1 MSHYIQFLGK
11 SRFINGM
18 QRKNI
23 RQMLENIA
31 DNHGYIIQNIC
42 YIFMSDEELIEI
54 NQSHLQHDDYTD
66 IITFDLSD
74 TEASIDG
81 EIYISV
87 DRIQENAK
95 KFNCSNEDELIRVI
109 SHGVLHLMG
118 YKDKSEIDSQKIRDA
133 ENKSIKIYH
142 GISQ

>member
-1 MSHYIQFLGK
+1 MSQHIQFLGK

-23 RQMLENIA
+23 RQMLDTIA
-31 DNHGYIIQNIC
+31 EDHGYIIKNIC
-42 YIFMSDEELIEI
+42 YVFMSDDELLEI
-54 NQSHLQHDDYTD
+54 NQMHLQHDDYTD

-87 DRIQENAK
+87 DRIQENAQN
-95 KFNCSNEDELIRVI
+95 FNCSVGDELIRVI

-118 YKDKSEIDSQKIRDA
+118 YKDKSEIDSQKMKDA
-133 ENKSIKIYH
+133 ENNSIEIYH

>member
-11 SRFINGM
+11 SRFINGI
-18 QRKNI
+18 QRKSI
-23 RQMLENIA
+23 RQMLESIA
-31 DNHGYIIQNIC
+31 ENHGYIIQNIC
-42 YIFMSDEELIEI
+42 YIFMSDEELLEI
-54 NQSHLQHDDYTD
+54 NQSHLQHYDYTD

-133 ENKSIKIYH
+133 ENKSIEIYH

>member
-23 RQMLENIA
+23 RQMLESIA
-31 DNHGYIIQNIC
+31 ENHGYIIQNIC
-42 YIFMSDEELIEI
+42 YIFMSDEELLEI

-133 ENKSIKIYH
+133 ENKSIEIYH

>member
-1 MSHYIQFLGK
+1 MPQHIQFLGK

-23 RQMLENIA
+23 RQMLDKITEK
-31 DNHGYIIQNIC
+31 HGYIIQNIC
-42 YIFMSDEELIEI
+42 YIFMSDDELLKI
-54 NQSHLQHDDYTD
+54 NQMHLQHDDYTD

-95 KFNCSNEDELIRVI
+95 NFNCSIEDELIRVI

-118 YKDKSEIDSQKIRDA
+118 YKDKSEIDSQKMKDA
-133 ENKSIKIYH
+133 ENNSIEIYH

>member
-1 MSHYIQFLGK
+1 MSNNIQFLGK
-11 SRFINGM
+11 SRFINGTK
-18 QRKNI
+18 RKSI
-23 RQMLENIA
+23 RQMLASIA
-31 DNHGYIIQNIC
+31 ENHGYIIQGIC
-42 YIFMSDEELIEI
+42 YIFMSDDELLEI

-87 DRIQENAK
+87 DRIKENAI
-95 KFNCSNEDELIRVI
+95 KFQCSEEDELIRVL

-118 YKDKSEIDSQKIRDA
+118 YKDKSEKDSQKMRDA
-133 ENKSIKIYH
+133 ENKSIEIYH
-142 GISQ
+142 DISQ

>member
-1 MSHYIQFLGK
+1 MSNNIQFLGK
-11 SRFINGM
+11 SRFINGAK
-18 QRKNI
+18 RKSI
-23 RQMLENIA
+23 RQMLDTIA
-31 DNHGYIIQNIC
+31 ENHGYIIQNIC
-42 YIFMSDEELIEI
+42 YIFMSDDELLEI

-87 DRIQENAK
+87 DRIKENAI
-95 KFNCSNEDELIRVI
+95 KFQCSEEDELIRVL

-118 YKDKSEIDSQKIRDA
+118 YKDKSEKDSQKMRDA
-133 ENKSIKIYH
+133 ENKSIEIYH

>member
-11 SRFINGM
+11 SRFINGI

-23 RQMLENIA
+23 RQMLESIA
-31 DNHGYIIQNIC
+31 ENHGYIIQNIC
-42 YIFMSDEELIEI
+42 YIFMSDEELLEI

>member
-1 MSHYIQFLGK
+1 MSQHVQFLGK

-18 QRKNI
+18 KRKNI
-23 RQMLENIA
+23 RQMLDTIA
-31 DNHGYIIQNIC
+31 ENHGYIIQNIC
-42 YIFMSDEELIEI
+42 YVFMSDDELLEI

-95 KFNCSNEDELIRVI
+95 NFNCSIEDELIRVI
-109 SHGVLHLMG
+109 SHGVLHLMR
-118 YKDKSEIDSQKIRDA
+118 YKDKSEIDSQKMKDA
-133 ENKSIKIYH
+133 ENNSIEIYH

>member
-1 MSHYIQFLGK
+1 MSQHIQFLGK

-23 RQMLENIA
+23 RQMLDTIA
-31 DNHGYIIQNIC
+31 ENHGYIIQNIC
-42 YIFMSDEELIEI
+42 YIFMSDEELLEI
-54 NQSHLQHDDYTD
+54 NQMHLQHDDYTD

-87 DRIQENAK
+87 DRIQENAQN
-95 KFNCSNEDELIRVI
+95 FNCSVGDELIRVI

-118 YKDKSEIDSQKIRDA
+118 YKDKSEIDSQKMKDA
-133 ENKSIKIYH
+133 ENNSIEIYH

>member
-1 MSHYIQFLGK
+1 MSQHVQFLGK

-23 RQMLENIA
+23 RQMLDTIA
-31 DNHGYIIQNIC
+31 ENHGYIIQNIC
-42 YIFMSDEELIEI
+42 YIFMSDEELLEI
-54 NQSHLQHDDYTD
+54 NQMHLQHDDYTD

-95 KFNCSNEDELIRVI
+95 NFNCSVGDELIRVI

-118 YKDKSEIDSQKIRDA
+118 YKDKSEIDSQKMKDA
-133 ENKSIKIYH
+133 ENNSIKIYH

>member
-1 MSHYIQFLGK
+1 MSNNIQFLGK
-11 SRFINGM
+11 SRFINGNK
-18 QRKNI
+18 RKSI
-23 RQMLENIA
+23 RQMLDTIA
-31 DNHGYIIQNIC
+31 ENHGYIIQNIC
-42 YIFMSDEELIEI
+42 YIFMSDDELLEI

-87 DRIQENAK
+87 DRIKENAI
-95 KFNCSNEDELIRVI
+95 KFQCSEEDELIRVL
-109 SHGVLHLMG
+109 SHGVLHLIG
-118 YKDKSEIDSQKIRDA
+118 YKDKSEKDSQKMRDA
-133 ENKSIKIYH
+133 ENKSIEIYH

>member
-1 MSHYIQFLGK
+1 MSQHIQFLGK

-18 QRKNI
+18 KRKNI
-23 RQMLENIA
+23 RQMLDTIA
-31 DNHGYIIQNIC
+31 ENHGYIIQNIC
-42 YIFMSDEELIEI
+42 YIFMSDDELLEI

-95 KFNCSNEDELIRVI
+95 NFNCSIEDELIRVI

-118 YKDKSEIDSQKIRDA
+118 YKDKSEINSQKMKDA
-133 ENKSIKIYH
+133 ENNSIEIYH

>member
-11 SRFINGM
+11 SQFINGI

-23 RQMLENIA
+23 RQMLESIA
-31 DNHGYIIQNIC
+31 ENHGYIIQNIC
-42 YIFMSDEELIEI
+42 YIFMSDEELLEI

-142 GISQ
+142 GLSQ